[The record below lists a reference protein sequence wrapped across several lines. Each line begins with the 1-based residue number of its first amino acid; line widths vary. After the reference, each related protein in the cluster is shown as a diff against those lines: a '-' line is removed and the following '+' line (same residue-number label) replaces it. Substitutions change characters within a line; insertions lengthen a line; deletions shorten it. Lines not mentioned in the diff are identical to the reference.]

1 MTNLKKV
8 FLVMLVIIL
17 LGATVVLATDNTD
30 TIFIQDTDTNTVN
43 TANGVNTLNRVNSI
57 NTLKCPNEPRKIAK
71 FNTTLLLFYV
81 DTRKNLKA
89 IRGSGYHF
97 VPEGGTFA
105 TETIRLL
112 VRSSAL

>member
-30 TIFIQDTDTNTVN
+30 TIFIQDTYTNTVN

-57 NTLKCPNEPRKIAK
+57 NTLNTAGNTSNYTNTNLPQTGANDYAMVLIIGIFAVSAVYAYKKINE
-71 FNTTLLLFYV
+71 Y
-81 DTRKNLKA
+81 KN
-89 IRGSGYHF
+89 I
-97 VPEGGTFA
+97 
-105 TETIRLL
+105 
-112 VRSSAL
+112 

>member
-57 NTLKCPNEPRKIAK
+57 NTLNTAGNTSNYTNTNLPQTGANDYAMVLIIGLFAVSAVYAYKKINE
-71 FNTTLLLFYV
+71 Y
-81 DTRKNLKA
+81 KN
-89 IRGSGYHF
+89 I
-97 VPEGGTFA
+97 
-105 TETIRLL
+105 
-112 VRSSAL
+112 

>member
-57 NTLKCPNEPRKIAK
+57 NTLNTAGNTSNYTNTNLPQTGANDYAMVLIIGIFAVSAVYAYKKINE
-71 FNTTLLLFYV
+71 Y
-81 DTRKNLKA
+81 KN
-89 IRGSGYHF
+89 I
-97 VPEGGTFA
+97 
-105 TETIRLL
+105 
-112 VRSSAL
+112 

>member
-57 NTLKCPNEPRKIAK
+57 NTL
-71 FNTTLLLFYV
+71 NTAGNTSNY
-81 DTRKNLKA
+81 TNTNLPQTGA
-89 IRGSGYHF
+89 NDYAMVLIIGI
-97 VPEGGTFA
+97 FA
-105 TETIRLL
+105 
-112 VRSSAL
+112 VSAVYAYKKVTDYNL

>member
-8 FLVMLVIIL
+8 FLVTLVIIL

-57 NTLKCPNEPRKIAK
+57 NTLNTAGNTSNYTNTNLPQTGANDYAMVLIIGIFAVSAVYAYKKINE
-71 FNTTLLLFYV
+71 Y
-81 DTRKNLKA
+81 KN
-89 IRGSGYHF
+89 I
-97 VPEGGTFA
+97 
-105 TETIRLL
+105 
-112 VRSSAL
+112 